1 MTHAVAIPVSRGAS
15 RNTLRRAAG
24 TLAGAALLLCG
35 LPVLPYPFTEL
46 ADAQRALST
55 FDEICL
61 IKDREASAGL
71 AQVLVN
77 SATGAEQPLDEAL
90 VRLRRARMNC
100 RRGWVEV
107 ARVDYDALR
116 KAFPVDPQL
125 VQLFAGGEEP
135 LAALPAAPPQ

>member
-15 RNTLRRAAG
+15 RNTLRGAAS
-24 TLAGAALLLCG
+24 TLAFAALFLCA
-35 LPVLPYPFTEL
+35 LPALPYPFTDT
-46 ADAQRALST
+46 ADAQALST

-61 IKDREASAGL
+61 IKDREASAGI

-77 SATGAEQPLDEAL
+77 SAAAEQPVDEAL

-100 RRGWVEV
+100 RRGWIDF
-107 ARVDYDALR
+107 ARVDYEALR

-125 VQLFAGGEEP
+125 VQLFAGGEAP
-135 LAALPAAPPQ
+135 LASLPAAPAE